1 MAWTGSLRPRG
12 NPLSTHRPRPS
23 RTAALI
29 ATAALALVVA
39 TPSASRAEEV
49 PDLDR
54 RALRAAIAGLPDPQ
68 MSAAQVRVAG
78 PAGRFQAASGVR
90 DLATGRPAPADGRFR
105 IASATKMF
113 TAVVVLQLADEGRLD
128 LEAPVQRYLP
138 HLLPPSYPPVPVG
151 SLLDHTSGLPA
162 STEDAGYEDAAYY
175 VAHRFDH
182 YTPRQVV
189 ASATEQP
196 MEFEPGT
203 AQHYNGVGYFIA
215 GLVIERVTGSSY
227 AEQLR
232 RRILRPLHLEETS
245 LPRPHQYGVRGPH
258 AHTYVRVDGVPVDV
272 TARSPYGWA
281 ESGMISTTADLT
293 RFLRAAFRGPLLSSE
308 ARSHLFTVPDV
319 PYVGDN
325 SCARG
330 PGAGQA
336 CLSMGLTRTELPG
349 GLVLWGK
356 SGGFQGNAVAA
367 FATRDLSRVLTYAL
381 HPTGNRDG
389 SEGERIQRIVTAAFL
404 EGSPAATMGP

>member
-1 MAWTGSLRPRG
+1 MS
-12 NPLSTHRPRPS
+12 SHRPRPF

-29 ATAALALVVA
+29 ATATLGLVVA
-39 TPSASRAEEV
+39 TPSAAHAKER
-49 PDLDR
+49 PGIDR
-54 RALRAAIAGLPDPQ
+54 PALRAAIAGLPDPQ
-68 MSAAQVRVAG
+68 MSAAQLRVSG
-78 PAGRFQAASGVR
+78 PAGRFNAANGVR
-90 DLATGRPAPADGRFR
+90 DLEIGRPAPANGRFR

-113 TAVVVLQLADEGRLD
+113 TAVLVLQLAAEDRLD

-138 HLLPPSYPPVPVG
+138 RLLPASYPPIPVG
-151 SLLDHTSGLPA
+151 SLLDHTSGLPT
-162 STEDAGYEDAAYY
+162 SMEDAGSQDAAYY

-189 ASATEQP
+189 ATATDQP

-215 GLVIERVTGSSY
+215 GLVTERVTGRSY
-227 AEQLR
+227 ADQLQH
-232 RRILRPLHLEETS
+232 RILRPLHLRDTS
-245 LPRPHQYGVRGPH
+245 LPRPHEFGIRGPH
-258 AHTYVRVDGVPVDV
+258 ARTYVRVDGVPVDV

-281 ESGMISTTADLT
+281 ESGLISTTADLT
-293 RFLRAAFRGPLLSSE
+293 RFLRAAFRGPLLSPD
-308 ARSHLFTVPDV
+308 ARAHLFTVPDV

-330 PGAGQA
+330 PDAGRA
-336 CLSMGLTRTELPG
+336 CLSMGLNRTELPG
-349 GLVLWGK
+349 GVVLWGK

-389 SEGERIQRIVTAAFL
+389 SEGERIQRIVTAAFP
-404 EGSPAATMGP
+404 EGAPAATMEP